1 MDTAGGK
8 KRGNAAADDQG
19 HAGVKERGDPGADLL
34 QAAASA
40 TIAST
45 CAGYGGGSSS
55 LEEDPGLEQGLAALL
70 ETAGGASVDRP
81 RQATVSQKSSTY

>member
-19 HAGVKERGDPGADLL
+19 HAGVKRERGDPGAGVKRERGDP
-34 QAAASA
+34 
-40 TIAST
+40 AST
-45 CAGYGGGSSS
+45 SCAGYGGGSSS